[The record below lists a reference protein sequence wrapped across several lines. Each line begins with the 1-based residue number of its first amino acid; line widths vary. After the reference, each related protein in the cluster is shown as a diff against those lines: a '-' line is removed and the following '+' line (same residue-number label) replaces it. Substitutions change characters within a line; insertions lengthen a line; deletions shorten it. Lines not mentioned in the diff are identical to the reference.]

1 MSKKKSTDIARF
13 LENGKIT
20 QVPAPNRTKL
30 PVLGYL
36 AGKFEFDR
44 TYTEKQVNAVINKW
58 HTFSDYFILRRLL
71 IDYGFM
77 DRTPN
82 GAQYWRIKREDGE
95 EEKP

>member
-1 MSKKKSTDIARF
+1 MAKRKNTDIGRF

-20 QVPAPNRTKL
+20 QVPVPNRTKL
-30 PVLGYL
+30 PVLEYL
-36 AGKFEFDR
+36 AQKFAFNR
-44 TYTEKQVNAVINKW
+44 TYTEKEVNAVIDQW

-82 GAQYWRIKREDGE
+82 GAQYWRMNRE
-95 EEKP
+95 EEKQ